1 MKKFIV
7 EIHYDASIYVEIEAE
22 DADKAKTAALT
33 KAYQDTPWDE
43 LYAEVVHIEEK
54 P

>member
-1 MKKFIV
+1 MKTFIV
-7 EIHYDASIYVEIEAE
+7 AVHYDASIYIEIQAE
-22 DADKAKTAALT
+22 DEDKAEKMALA

-54 P
+54 